1 MAVAVDVP
9 SCIQLLSSCGAA
21 AGRQLHQL
29 LLKSGH
35 VPSSLPP
42 TNSVLLMYVRGSPLH
57 SRDARRLF
65 DEMPTKNCFSYNSL
79 ITSFFKSGDHRAA
92 LRVFRSMPDRNTF
105 SWNAV
110 ITGLAG
116 ARDLDT
122 AGELLEEMPVK
133 DAVAC
138 HAVLHRF
145 VRCGRV
151 DEAFA
156 LLKRIGSQRNSDVIS
171 PWNDPFV
178 LTTVVGACADWMK
191 YEIGRQAHARLVVA
205 KTEIDSV
212 LACALIDMYCKCGDL
227 DSARLVLDRLKH
239 VDEFSLSALVY
250 GYASCGQLHKALCL
264 FDKVE
269 NPSIALWNS
278 LISGCVPAY
287 HGDSAF
293 VFFVRMLRSDMLPN
307 SSIYAILLNMCGF
320 LGMLKPGQQTHACAL
335 KSGAVND
342 LIAASA
348 LIDFYSK
355 CSRWADACQAFGELR
370 HHDTIVLNSMITVYS
385 NCGQIDDARRVF
397 YMIPCKSVISW
408 NSMIVGFSQNGHAL
422 DAMELF
428 FEMHRLGLQLNNVA
442 ISSALSASG
451 NICSVSFGEQM
462 FGLAIALGLQ
472 SDHIVA
478 SSLIDLYCK
487 CGNLANGCRIF
498 SGIDN
503 PDEVLWNS
511 MLIGYAFNGYGLEAL
526 KLLNLMQSRGLK
538 PSERTFVG
546 VLSACCHSGLVEEG
560 LRWFYRMKEDFGVSP
575 SAEHYACVTDLLV
588 RAGRLDEAV
597 EFIENMPFKADSI
610 SWTSIIGACKAQG
623 NEALLHKV
631 ANKLMETEVS
641 PHSSLYVQLSSTL
654 AALGDWDK
662 SAEIRSMMHDRRISK
677 NAGCSWIDRA

>member
-1 MAVAVDVP
+1 
-9 SCIQLLSSCGAA
+9 
-21 AGRQLHQL
+21 
-29 LLKSGH
+29 
-35 VPSSLPP
+35 
-42 TNSVLLMYVRGSPLH
+42 
-57 SRDARRLF
+57 
-65 DEMPTKNCFSYNSL
+65 
-79 ITSFFKSGDHRAA
+79 
-92 LRVFRSMPDRNTF
+92 MPDRNTF
-105 SWNAV
+105 SYNAV

-116 ARDLDT
+116 AGDLDT
-122 AGELLEEMPVK
+122 ASELLDEMPVK

-138 HAVLHRF
+138 NAVLHRY

-156 LLKRIGSQRNSDVIS
+156 LLKRIGSQCDSDGIL

-178 LTTVVGACADWMK
+178 LTTVVGACADRTQ
-191 YEIGRQAHARLVVA
+191 YEIGRQAHTRLVVA
-205 KTEIDSV
+205 NTGIDSV
-212 LACALIDMYCKCGDL
+212 LGCALIDMYCKCGDL
-227 DSARLVLDRLKH
+227 DSAHQVLDRLEH
-239 VDEFSLSALVY
+239 VDEISLSALVY

-264 FDKVE
+264 FDKME
-269 NPSIALWNS
+269 SPSIALWTS
-278 LISGCVPAY
+278 LISGCNPAY

-293 VFFVRMLRSDMLPN
+293 VLFVRMLRSEMLPN
-307 SSIYAILLNMCGF
+307 STIYAIVLNMCGF
-320 LGMLKPGQQTHACAL
+320 LGMLKPGQQTQACAL

-355 CSRWADACQAFGELR
+355 CGLWADACQAFSELR

-385 NCGQIDDARRVF
+385 NCGQIHEARRVF
-397 YMIPCKSVISW
+397 RLIPSKSVISW

-422 DAMELF
+422 DALELF
-428 FEMHRLGLQLNNVA
+428 CEMHRLGLQLDNVA
-442 ISSALSASG
+442 ISSVLSASG
-451 NICSVSFGEQM
+451 SICSISSGEQI

-498 SGIDN
+498 SGIAN

-511 MLIGYAFNGYGLEAL
+511 MLIGYASNGYGLEAL
-526 KLLNLMQSRGLK
+526 KLLDLMQNRGLK

-597 EFIENMPFKADSI
+597 EFIENMPFKADAI
-610 SWTSIIGACKAQG
+610 SWTSIIGGCKAQG
-623 NEALLHKV
+623 NEALLDKV
-631 ANKLMETEVS
+631 ANKLMETGLS
-641 PHSSLYVQLSSTL
+641 THSSLYVQLSSTL
-654 AALGDWDK
+654 AAHGDWDK

-677 NAGCSWIDRA
+677 NAGCSWVDRA